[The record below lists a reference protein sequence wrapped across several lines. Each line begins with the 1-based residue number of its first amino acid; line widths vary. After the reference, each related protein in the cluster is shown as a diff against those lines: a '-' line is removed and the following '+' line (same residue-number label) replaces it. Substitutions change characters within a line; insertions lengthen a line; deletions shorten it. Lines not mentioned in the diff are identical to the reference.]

1 MAKRLAAEDL
11 RKWALVGAEQWLAAT
26 AVEAAAIHR
35 VFPELRGRVRAVAA
49 VVARTGRKVAGRK
62 RRRRM
67 SAAGR
72 AKLRTALKR
81 RWAAAKKAGKT
92 RLG

>member
-11 RKWALVGAEQWLAAT
+11 RKWALVGAEQRLAAL
-26 AVEAAAIHR
+26 AVEIAAIHR
-35 VFPELRGRVRAVAA
+35 VFPELRRRARGAAA
-49 VVARTGRKVAGRK
+49 VVTRTAEKVAGRK
-62 RRRRM
+62 RPRRM

-72 AKLRTALKR
+72 AKLRASLKK